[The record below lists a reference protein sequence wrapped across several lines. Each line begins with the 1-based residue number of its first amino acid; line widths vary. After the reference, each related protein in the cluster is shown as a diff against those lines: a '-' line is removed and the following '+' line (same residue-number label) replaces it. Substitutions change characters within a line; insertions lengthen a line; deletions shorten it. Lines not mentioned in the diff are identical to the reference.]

1 MSFPDLSFSEIEAV
15 YYTLHLFITQKK
27 FEYEQFF
34 Y

>member
-1 MSFPDLSFSEIEAV
+1 MPFPDLSFSEIEAV
-15 YYTLHLFITQKK
+15 YYTLHLFITKIN